1 MDEIIIEEKKYVS
14 SKQAAKITGYAKD
27 YIGQLCREG
36 RVPSRLV
43 GRSWYVLESAIKD
56 HRFGS
61 PAETRAEESQA
72 PAQGTA
78 DAGKVEDH
86 AEAQSSPYP
95 MVEFPRY
102 ESAPVE
108 TLPSLNL
115 LNKQKEESVEKDA
128 KENRAGALP
137 DLQGS
142 WKEWFD
148 TAGASLAEV
157 DAPVVGNES
166 VEKAAAPKSLPE
178 LTEDRQKQEDEQPQ
192 KLAAPED
199 AQQKD
204 DASVVPLHIRQL
216 SRLVTDVPPNERNMP
231 SGGTTAEGSRRR
243 ASAVTRTVLVSS
255 VAIAVVA
262 AIVAIIGSGYL
273 DSYATSLNRASML
286 TGISV
291 YNK

>member
-72 PAQGTA
+72 PVQGTA
-78 DAGKVEDH
+78 DAGKVEDR
-86 AEAQSSPYP
+86 AEAQASPYP

-128 KENRAGALP
+128 KENRAVALP

-157 DAPVVGNES
+157 DAPVVGNGA
-166 VEKAAAPKSLPE
+166 VAKAAALESLPE
-178 LTEDRQKQEDEQPQ
+178 LTEDHQKQEDEQPQ
-192 KLAAPED
+192 NLAAPEYV
-199 AQQKD
+199 QQKD

-231 SGGTTAEGSRRR
+231 SGGTTAEGARRR
-243 ASAVTRTVLVSS
+243 ASAVTKTVMVSS

>member
-27 YIGQLCREG
+27 YVGQLCREG

-61 PAETRAEESQA
+61 PAETRAGESPA
-72 PAQGTA
+72 PVQSTA
-78 DAGKVEDH
+78 DAGKVGDQ
-86 AEAQSSPYP
+86 AEVQSSPYP

-115 LNKQKEESVEKDA
+115 LSKQKEESVEKDA

-157 DAPVVGNES
+157 DAPVVGNEA
-166 VEKAAAPKSLPE
+166 VAKVAAPESLPE
-178 LTEDRQKQEDEQPQ
+178 LTEDHPKQEEQPQ

-199 AQQKD
+199 VQQKD
-204 DASVVPLHIRQL
+204 DASIVPLHIRQL
-216 SRLVTDVPPNERNMP
+216 NRLATDVPP
-231 SGGTTAEGSRRR
+231 SASRPDTLADKSTHGR
-243 ASAVTRTVLVSS
+243 ASL
-255 VAIAVVA
+255 VA
-262 AIVAIIGSGYL
+262 ARVVVIVGGAMALAAALAAVAGSGYL
-273 DSYATSLNRASML
+273 DAYTSSLNRASL
-286 TGISV
+286 ITGISV